1 MNYLAHILLAR
12 QSDAA
17 MIGAML
23 GDFVKAND
31 VRNYPAEIALEITL
45 HRNIDSYTDSH
56 PLFRSSVQL
65 FGEGRRRYAGIVL
78 DVLYDHLLSQRWDN
92 FCDIHRP
99 EFIQRFYRALLAHQE
114 MLPEKLRLIAPR
126 IVQQDWLGSYAE
138 LEGVERAV
146 TRISQRLS
154 RNGELLREGL
164 ADVRVHYAAMAEGFE
179 EFFPQLERYAAE
191 RRSALK
197 AEAVSHFVPD
207 PK

>member
-31 VRNYPAEIALEITL
+31 VRNYPAEIAKEIIL
-45 HRNIDSYTDSH
+45 HRNIDSFTDNH
-56 PLFRSSVQL
+56 AVFRSSVQL

-78 DVLYDHLLSQRWDN
+78 DVLYDHLLSQRWDK

-99 EFIQRFYRALLAHQE
+99 DFIERFYRALLAHQE
-114 MLPEKLRLIAPR
+114 MLPEKLRDLAPR
-126 IVQQDWLGSYAE
+126 IVQQDWLGSYEE
-138 LEGVERAV
+138 LEGVEMAV

-154 RNGELLREGL
+154 RNGELLRDGL
-164 ADVRVHYAAMAEGFE
+164 ADVRVHYAALAEGFD
-179 EFFPQLERYAAE
+179 EFFPQLMRYAE
-191 RRSALK
+191 TRRAQLPAGPVYHLGSGT
-197 AEAVSHFVPD
+197 V
-207 PK
+207 

>member
-31 VRNYPAEIALEITL
+31 VRNYPGEIALEIIL
-45 HRNIDSYTDSH
+45 HRNIDSYTDNH
-56 PLFRSSVQL
+56 PTFRSALDL

-78 DVLYDHLLSQRWDN
+78 DVLFDHFLSQRWDN

-99 EFIQRFYRALLAHQE
+99 VFIDRFYRALLAHQD
-114 MLPEKLRLIAPR
+114 MLPEKLRLLAPR
-126 IVQQDWLGSYAE
+126 IAQQDWLGSYEE
-138 LEGVERAV
+138 LEGVEMAV

-154 RNGELLREGL
+154 RNGELLRAGL
-164 ADVRVHYAAMAEGFE
+164 SDVRVHYAAMAESFD
-179 EFFPQLERYAAE
+179 EFFPQLVRYAEE
-191 RRSALK
+191 RRSELRA
-197 AEAVSHFVPD
+197 ANG
-207 PK
+207 

>member
-31 VRNYPAEIALEITL
+31 VRNYPAEIALEIIL
-45 HRNIDSYTDSH
+45 HRNIDSYTDTH
-56 PLFRSSVQL
+56 PIFRSSIQL

-78 DVLYDHLLSQRWDN
+78 DVLYDHLLSQRWDK

-99 EFIQRFYRALLAHQE
+99 EFIRRFYRGLMAHQE
-114 MLPEKLRLIAPR
+114 MLPEKLRVLAPR
-126 IVQQDWLGSYAE
+126 IVQQDWLGSYEA
-138 LEGVERAV
+138 LEGVESAV

-164 ADVRVHYAAMAEGFE
+164 ADVRVHYAALAEGFE
-179 EFFPQLERYAAE
+179 EFFPQLMRYAEA
-191 RRSALK
+191 RRSELFLGQNPFG
-197 AEAVSHFVPD
+197 VRR
-207 PK
+207 

>member
-31 VRNYPAEIALEITL
+31 VRNYPAEIAREITL

-92 FCDIHRP
+92 FCDIHRT

-126 IVQQDWLGSYAE
+126 IVQQH
-138 LEGVERAV
+138 EGE
-146 TRISQRLS
+146 QR
-154 RNGELLREGL
+154 
-164 ADVRVHYAAMAEGFE
+164 D
-179 EFFPQLERYAAE
+179 
-191 RRSALK
+191 RSAQCQCQDQDHRHQPQHK
-197 AEAVSHFVPD
+197 FVAAD
-207 PK
+207 DGRHGSLDR